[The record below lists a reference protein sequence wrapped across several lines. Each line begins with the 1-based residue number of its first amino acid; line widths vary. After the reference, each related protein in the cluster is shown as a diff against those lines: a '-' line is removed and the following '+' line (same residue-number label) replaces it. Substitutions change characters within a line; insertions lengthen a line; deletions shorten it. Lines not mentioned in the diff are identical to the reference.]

1 MARVTAVFDNTS
13 QAERAVSE
21 LRRRGIPDAQISIV
35 SRRADDVDVTK
46 GAADDTGSRVGK
58 GALAGAGVGTLFGLA
73 AALIPGVGPFITAG
87 TLATAL
93 GATGGAA
100 AAGAIVGGTSGA
112 LAGAFS
118 KAGYS
123 REEAEFYG
131 SRVESG
137 GDATNGAAFP
147 GGVPALED
155 ENRRQPAG
163 RRLSVQPVEP
173 ALTLLEPLLERVLVN
188 PPRHVEM
195 LEDGAAVAGSTRAF
209 PRARAR
215 PDRRVRRLRALP
227 AAGQTTKDGVANR

>member
-1 MARVTAVFDNTS
+1 MARVSAVFDNVG

-35 SRRADDVDVTK
+35 SKRADDVDVT
-46 GAADDTGSRVGK
+46 GRPADEKTGSRVGK

-87 TLATAL
+87 ALASAL

-118 KAGYS
+118 KAGYT

-131 SRVESG
+131 TSVERGGVLVAVES
-137 GDATNGAAFP
+137 DDVSA
-147 GGVPALED
+147 D
-155 ENRRQPAG
+155 
-163 RRLSVQPVEP
+163 
-173 ALTLLEPLLERVLVN
+173 
-188 PPRHVEM
+188 
-195 LEDGAAVAGSTRAF
+195 
-209 PRARAR
+209 
-215 PDRRVRRLRALP
+215 RLRSELEQL
-227 AAGQTTKDGVANR
+227 GGRTYGTTRTTGAERRPTI

>member
-1 MARVTAVFDNTS
+1 MARVTAVFDNVS

-35 SRRADDVDVTK
+35 SRRADDVDVTDRGGVK
-46 GAADDTGSRVGK
+46 DRGGDDAGSRVGK

-73 AALIPGVGPFITAG
+73 AALIPGIGPFITAG

-131 SRVESG
+131 SSVEK
-137 GDATNGAAFP
+137 
-147 GGVPALED
+147 GGVLVA
-155 ENRRQPAG
+155 
-163 RRLSVQPVEP
+163 VE
-173 ALTLLEPLLERVLVN
+173 ADDTSA
-188 PPRHVEM
+188 
-195 LEDGAAVAGSTRAF
+195 D
-209 PRARAR
+209 
-215 PDRRVRRLRALP
+215 RLRSELEQL
-227 AAGQTTKDGVANR
+227 GGRTYGTTRTTSGAERRPTL